1 MIHYILNKVVILMNK
16 NGILVIDL
24 EMTCWEKGD
33 QKGIREI
40 IQVGIV
46 NLDPMTLQETNSQSY
61 YVKPKYNTELSEYCK
76 NLTGLTDKQVF
87 KEGNYLGDVMNSLS
101 KKWGFSRKV
110 LIFWGDDHLDF
121 KRDCDRLEIEDKT
134 SKNVINFGLQ
144 YSLFQSFKNQEG
156 FRNIGLTNA
165 MKAEGLVF
173 EGRQHDGLVDA
184 KNTARLYKT
193 FMNRQV
199 RSD

>member
-1 MIHYILNKVVILMNK
+1 MNK

-24 EMTCWEKGD
+24 ELTCWEKC
-33 QKGIREI
+33 QEKGVREI

-46 NLDPMTLQETNSQSY
+46 NLDPMTLEETHSQSY
-61 YVKPKYNTELSEYCK
+61 YVKPQHNTELSEYCK
-76 NLTGLTDKQVF
+76 NLTGLTNNNIF
-87 KEGNYLGDVMNSLS
+87 KEGNHLEDVINTLS
-101 KKWGFSRKV
+101 NKWGFSNKV

-121 KRDCDRLEIEDKT
+121 KRDCDRLKIENKT

-144 YSLFQSFKNQEG
+144 YSLFYSFKKQESL
-156 FRNIGLTNA
+156 RNIGLVNA
-165 MKAEGLVF
+165 MREEGMDF